1 MLQNENGPCPLL
13 AAANCLLLQ
22 DRVSLP
28 SSAIRNNVA
37 SLSDLTN
44 VLANFALSQH
54 EQSLNNNNNNCS
66 SSGTE
71 NFEDE
76 IKRAQSHFQL
86 NELLQIIPKLQ
97 DGMDVNPKFTAGIT
111 GYEYTSQLTC
121 FDLWKVQLVHGW
133 LLEQR
138 RNENH
143 DDTTDH
149 DDDLYEAI
157 RDRTYNE
164 LVEMVIRGH
173 DARDK
178 VPEIQAQINE
188 LQQQKAAAAAVQSG
202 PPDLLSGDVETDRAA
217 TVPLQEQKKQKLIQD
232 LQDKLDIYASAATMS
247 ARVDYFLQS
256 SSHQLTQYGL
266 QCLHAD
272 LKANQVVVFFRNNHF
287 STMVKRKGN
296 DEDGHGHLYL
306 LVTDLGYC
314 NTPLVVWEKLDV
326 INGDTEYVN
335 SDFCTPLA
343 ATTTEPGIATS
354 LSPEQLLAQS
364 NQNDAD
370 YHLALQ
376 LSKQQQQHTLSGA
389 AGMSS
394 NIVNTTGGDGRVE
407 VGMPVSPPRSG
418 TIVALPPAPVTP
430 QLTTTTTAQTQAV
443 MTQEAADRLLAMQL
457 AASDEGGGGGTSSNH
472 HQSSSPHSYYS
483 NNNNDTD
490 ASYHLAR
497 QLQEEENQQAAAR
510 RQAVQQRQQQQA
522 GTTTTTTAN
531 RNNRAA
537 TTSSSSNSNCTIS

>member
-1 MLQNENGPCPLL
+1 
-13 AAANCLLLQ
+13 
-22 DRVSLP
+22 
-28 SSAIRNNVA
+28 
-37 SLSDLTN
+37 
-44 VLANFALSQH
+44 
-54 EQSLNNNNNNCS
+54 
-66 SSGTE
+66 
-71 NFEDE
+71 
-76 IKRAQSHFQL
+76 
-86 NELLQIIPKLQ
+86 
-97 DGMDVNPKFTAGIT
+97 
-111 GYEYTSQLTC
+111 
-121 FDLWKVQLVHGW
+121 
-133 LLEQR
+133 
-138 RNENH
+138 
-143 DDTTDH
+143 
-149 DDDLYEAI
+149 LYEAI
-157 RDRTYNE
+157 RDQTYNE

-178 VPEIQAQINE
+178 VPEIQAQLNE
-188 LQQQKAAAAAVQSG
+188 LQQQQKAAVAVQSG
-202 PPDLLSGDVETDRAA
+202 PPDLLSGDVVETDDRAA
-217 TVPLQEQKKQKLIQD
+217 ATTPLQEQEKQNKLIQD

-266 QCLHAD
+266 QCLHTD

-287 STMVKRKGN
+287 STMVKMGKGGN
-296 DEDGHGHLYL
+296 DEDDGNDNGGHLYL

-335 SDFCTPLA
+335 SDFCTPSA
-343 ATTTEPGIATS
+343 AATTTTTEPGIATS

-376 LSKQQQQHTLSGA
+376 LSKQQQHTSSGA
-389 AGMSS
+389 NVGMSS
-394 NIVNTTGGDGRVE
+394 NIVKNTTGGGRVE
-407 VGMPVSPPRSG
+407 VGIPVSPPRSG
-418 TIVALPPAPVTP
+418 TIVALPPAPGTTT

-457 AASDEGGGGGTSSNH
+457 AASEGGGGGGGASSNH
-472 HQSSSPHSYYS
+472 HESSSLHSYYS
-483 NNNNDTD
+483 NNNSNDTD

-497 QLQEEENQQAAAR
+497 QLQEEENQQATAR

-522 GTTTTTTAN
+522 AATAATTTTAN

-537 TTSSSSNSNCTIS
+537 TTSSSSNNSNCTIS